1 MSTLIIQLVYD
12 ISCILDGKMYI
23 ISGALSS
30 EKLYNLAMCIG
41 NDLNLEMP
49 FYTVRINF
57 IVKILMLTGGQQNI
71 HKFKES

>member
-1 MSTLIIQLVYD
+1 
-12 ISCILDGKMYI
+12 MYI